1 MASVLMLFS
10 KLEIRIITNSQY
22 YESWNVMVVL
32 IVGMAFYSFAQF
44 LGTIYTANKK
54 TGMAMWTNLI
64 GAVINVIFNAL
75 LIPMWGAL
83 GAAVATSFSYLVLW
97 LTRVITT
104 QKIVYLKYD
113 LKKITMCS
121 ILLISQAV
129 VQIVEIRGN
138 LIIALICTL
147 LIVIM
152 NKKEI
157 KQCILMVRN
166 KFRR

>member
-1 MASVLMLFS
+1 
-10 KLEIRIITNSQY
+10 
-22 YESWNVMVVL
+22 
-32 IVGMAFYSFAQF
+32 
-44 LGTIYTANKK
+44 
-54 TGMAMWTNLI
+54 MWTNLI